1 MDGLICWVG
10 TKKNHSRSR
19 VALEIPS
26 DLTPMPPWRT
36 QDAVPTNPPKIKKRL
51 WARVANLRLRAKKI
65 PYRCKTHLSR
75 LGNKKGQSRAEKGK
89 TGRNHLLNVSR
100 LRKPQ
105 GTRTIQQ
112 RNHFSPDP
120 IKSQLNV
127 KNTAIQAT

>member
-1 MDGLICWVG
+1 VDGLILCGG
-10 TKKNHSRSR
+10 TKKNRSRSR
-19 VALEIPS
+19 VALTIPS
-26 DLTPMPPWRT
+26 DPAPTPPWKT
-36 QDAVPTNPPKIKKRL
+36 QDGVPVKAPEIRKRL
-51 WARVANLRLRAKKI
+51 WFEWKIMDGARKNPLRMQ
-65 PYRCKTHLSR
+65 THLSR